1 MFVTGWLLYGGPFF
15 DPDII
20 GIIVVLFAMWHS
32 TLVVMMVVAVHRIYL
47 IKKHR
52 R

>member
-1 MFVTGWLLYGGPFF
+1 MFVTSWFLYGGPFF
-15 DPDII
+15 DPNFL
-20 GIIVVLFAMWHS
+20 GIIVVLSAMWHS
-32 TLVVMMVVAVHRIYL
+32 SFVVMMVVAVHRIYL